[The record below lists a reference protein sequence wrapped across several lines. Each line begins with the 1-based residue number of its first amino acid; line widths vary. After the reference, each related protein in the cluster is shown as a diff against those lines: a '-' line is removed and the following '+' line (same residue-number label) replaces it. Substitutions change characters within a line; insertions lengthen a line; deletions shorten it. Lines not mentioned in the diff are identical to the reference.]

1 MNRDDESATRW
12 PAIGYSSLIELE
24 APGKMALVVGDR
36 SEALDLIGR
45 LAGLEGADILSVS
58 RVVLREPLAQFEI
71 DVLDRIGGARFL
83 IDLECLCW
91 RPRWQLDP
99 IRLCRRAARP
109 HGAVVLWPGDVA
121 RRSATFSS
129 AGRSDFV
136 SVPASDLLVLRPL
149 ATRFPDEAPFS
160 VERIPA

>member
-1 MNRDDESATRW
+1 MTEDDRYTTQW
-12 PAIGYSSLIELE
+12 PAIGYSSLAELQ
-24 APGKMALVVGDR
+24 ASGRLALVVGDR
-36 SEALDLIGR
+36 SDALDVIGR
-45 LAGLEGADILSVS
+45 LAGLEGAGILSIS
-58 RVVLREPLAQFEI
+58 EAVLREPLARSEA

-99 IRLCRRAARP
+99 VRLCRRAARP
-109 HGAVVLWPGDVA
+109 HGAVAVWPGDVA
-121 RRSATFSS
+121 RRIATFSS